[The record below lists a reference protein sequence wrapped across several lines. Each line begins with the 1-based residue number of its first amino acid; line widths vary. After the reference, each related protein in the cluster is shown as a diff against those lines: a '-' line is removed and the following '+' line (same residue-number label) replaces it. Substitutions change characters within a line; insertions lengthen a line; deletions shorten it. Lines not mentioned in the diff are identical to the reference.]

1 MDAAPRR
8 RLSKSDRGTE
18 AIKMIQELAV
28 IAVDGGELS
37 LGGGLLALIRPAL
50 GALEPEGMLA
60 VVSRSAGL
68 RHDLP
73 SWCRSE
79 RHEYLGCEQLGEG
92 TDRHLIMR
100 GKFSHAIK
108 QSTNE
113 QPIASSQ
120 GRLTAAE
127 MLRHSPMPAAADPST
142 GFAPRGA
149 RVEPG
154 GPQYPFSLNN
164 RDQIAPP
171 EIANLYDQAIAGQWN
186 AMTDV
191 PWDKAEALP
200 LPLSNALVQVM
211 TFLAENE
218 LSALYL
224 PSRFISRLH
233 PAFAEVAMF
242 LATQLNDEARHIDVF
257 LKRAR
262 LCGRELGV
270 SSVTTSRSL
279 LSLLQ
284 TDDFTE
290 ASFLLSVLG
299 EGTFLDLLGFI
310 EHHAPDEATRELTRR
325 AKADESR
332 HVHFG
337 LAHVRHGLANDPM
350 LYGRLESAV
359 RRRAAMLHGTAGV
372 PAPIQDALTILAAG
386 GPEPRKVAQGHERFR
401 ALLETMH
408 SSRIK
413 RLEHAGFTI
422 GQAETISELHTPN
435 FM

>member
-1 MDAAPRR
+1 
-8 RLSKSDRGTE
+8 
-18 AIKMIQELAV
+18 MIQDLAV
-28 IAVDGGELS
+28 IAIDGGELS

-50 GALEPEGMLA
+50 NALEPEGMLA
-60 VVSRSAGL
+60 VVSQSKGL

-79 RHEYLGCEQLGEG
+79 RHEYLGCEQLTEG
-92 TDRHLIMR
+92 TDRHLITR
-100 GKFSHAIK
+100 GKFSSAIK
-108 QSTNE
+108 SSPHE
-113 QPIASSQ
+113 QPITSSQ
-120 GRLTAAE
+120 SLTAAE

-149 RVEPG
+149 SVEPG

-191 PWDKAEALP
+191 PWEKAEALP
-200 LPLSNALVQVM
+200 LPLSNALIQVM

-262 LCGRELGV
+262 ICGRGLGI

-310 EHHAPDEATRELTRR
+310 EQHAPDEATSELTRR

-337 LAHVRHGLANDPM
+337 LAHVRHGLAHDPK
-350 LYGRLESAV
+350 LYDRLESAV
-359 RRRAAMLHGTAGV
+359 RRRAAMLHGLDGV
-372 PAPIQDALTILAAG
+372 PAPLQDALTILAAG
-386 GPEPRKVAQGHERFR
+386 GTEPRQVATGHERFR
-401 ALLETMH
+401 GLLETMH

-413 RLEHAGFTI
+413 RLQHAGFTLE
-422 GQAETISELHTPN
+422 QAETISRLHTPN